1 MIDIRQLR
9 YAVLTAETHSF
20 SRAAQLLNSKQS
32 SLSRRIQ
39 ALEDRL
45 GIQLFERSTRGT
57 IPTEHGKAFLNV
69 ARRIITDIDN
79 LQTTARAVSYGEE
92 GRFALGFASSLMLG
106 NLLMAITDYM
116 GRYPDVQFD
125 GTEGGAEN
133 LLSGLQARII
143 DAVVFPSGLSD
154 IGIKQRRLWPE
165 RLLVALPFDHELAL
179 RETLLWTD
187 LRDEY
192 FVLSSTGIGPTVGA
206 ILTGKL
212 LSQGFKRNIVVQN
225 TGLEA
230 ILSTVSIG
238 RYITIATEASLGVT
252 WPKLVFREIMD
263 QGGPAR
269 LDYSLY
275 WREDNENPA
284 LKRFHK
290 LLDDRYPASVV

>member
-20 SRAAQLLNSKQS
+20 SRAAQLLNTKQS
-32 SLSRRIQ
+32 SLSRRIL

-92 GRFALGFASSLMLG
+92 GRFSLGFASSLMVG

-125 GTEGGAEN
+125 GTEGGAEL

-143 DAVVFPSGLSD
+143 DAIVFPTGLND
-154 IGIKQRRLWPE
+154 AGIKQRRLWPE
-165 RLLVALPFDHELAL
+165 RLLVVLPHDHELAR

-192 FVLSSTGIGPTVGA
+192 FVLSATGIGPTIGG
-206 ILTGKL
+206 ILTAKL
-212 LSQGFKRNIVVQN
+212 LSQGFQRNVVVQN

-238 RYITIATEASLGVT
+238 RYVTIATEASLGVT

-284 LKRFHK
+284 LKRFHT
-290 LLDDRYPASVV
+290 LLEERYPG